1 MKIGYVQVGAP
12 WHGVT
17 RYGRLLAAEARER
30 ADLIVLEC
38 EVELSGNRREDR
50 RRVLDAGRI
59 LAEAD
64 LASAALTLARLNL
77 PLTTR

>member
-17 RYGRLLAAEARER
+17 RYGRLLAAAARER

-38 EVELSGNRREDR
+38 EVELSGT
-50 RRVLDAGRI
+50 G
-59 LAEAD
+59 
-64 LASAALTLARLNL
+64 AR
-77 PLTTR
+77 TGVAY

>member
-17 RYGRLLAAEARER
+17 RHGRLLAAEARER

-50 RRVLDAGRI
+50 LSRESSRHQRPGRTRRESL
-59 LAEAD
+59 LAFQ
-64 LASAALTLARLNL
+64 
-77 PLTTR
+77 